1 MTLKWLISSGLVILI
16 AWKYYVIV
24 YNKEFITNFDIKYKK
39 RGMYRFGFIYGQLFR
54 QTCRT
59 GRVSELNKR
68 NIKHKSKQI

>member
-39 RGMYRFGFIYGQLFR
+39 EKCIAIRF
-54 QTCRT
+54 
-59 GRVSELNKR
+59 
-68 NIKHKSKQI
+68 